1 MLADYRN
8 TEFCPQL
15 GDIEERK
22 QTVVDMIKCDYPK
35 ARDMHAY
42 ISKNKSPYKRAFID
56 AYNGKCS
63 YCGVTISII
72 PKDSFEIDHFIYK
85 EDPRFKSKAD
95 AGYIENLV
103 LACHKCNHAK
113 SSFLVPDETHEYLHP
128 DKPGIIGSFVRN
140 DDFYIKIASD
150 KSGDEHVKHFYD
162 QLDLGAEVHRLDFL
176 LINMRGLQTKI
187 PAESTAHKTMGEA
200 IALLQTKRNLMV
212 E

>member
-15 GDIEERK
+15 GNIEEKK
-22 QTVVDMIKCDYPK
+22 QTIVDMIKRDYPK
-35 ARDMHAY
+35 ARDMHRY
-42 ISKNKSPYKRAFID
+42 ISLNKGYYKRAFID

-63 YCGVTISII
+63 YCGVPISII
-72 PKDSFEIDHFIYK
+72 PKDSFEIDHFVYK

-103 LACHKCNHAK
+103 LSCHKCNHAK
-113 SSFLVPDETHEYLHP
+113 ASFLVSDETHEYLHP
-128 DKPGIIGSFVRN
+128 DKPGIRKSFVRT

-150 KSGDEHVKHFYD
+150 KKEDEQIKRFYD
-162 QLDLGAEVHRLDFL
+162 QLELGAEVHRLDFL
-176 LINMRGLQTKI
+176 LISMRGLQSKI
-187 PAESTAHKTMGEA
+187 PAESTAHKAMGEA

>member
-1 MLADYRN
+1 MLDDYRN

-15 GDIEERK
+15 EDIAKRK
-22 QTVVDMIKCDYPK
+22 QTVVDMVKRDHPQ

-42 ISKNKSPYKRAFID
+42 ISKNKSSYKLAFIE

-113 SSFLVPDETHEYLHP
+113 SSFSTPDETHEYLHP
-128 DKPGIIGSFVRN
+128 DKPGIRKSFVRD
-140 DDFYIKIASD
+140 DDFYIRIAPD
-150 KSGDEHVKHFYD
+150 KCEDEQVKQFYD
-162 QLDLGAEVHRLDFL
+162 QLELGAEVRRLDYL
-176 LINMRGLQTKI
+176 LISMHGLQTKI
-187 PAESTAHKTMGEA
+187 PAGSAAHRTLGEA
-200 IALLQTKRNLMV
+200 ITILQTKRNLMAG
-212 E
+212 

>member
-1 MLADYRN
+1 MLDDYRN

-15 GDIEERK
+15 GDIDERK
-22 QTVVDMIKCDYPK
+22 QTVVDMVKRDHPK
-35 ARDMHAY
+35 ARDMHAH
-42 ISKNKSPYKRAFID
+42 ISKNKSSYKRAFIG

-85 EDPRFKSKAD
+85 EDPRFKSKSD

-113 SSFLVPDETHEYLHP
+113 SSFSVPDETYEHLHP
-128 DKPGIIGSFVRN
+128 DKPGIRKSFVRD

-150 KSGDEHVKHFYD
+150 KNEDEHIKRFYD
-162 QLDLGAEVHRLDFL
+162 QLELGAEVRRLDFL

-187 PAESTAHKTMGEA
+187 PAESTAHKIIGEA
-200 IALLQTKRNLMV
+200 ITILQTKRNLMV